1 MRVDAS
7 ESVTSF
13 EERLPSSAC
22 LQSDTDEQEM
32 ECFHRAVLLSC
43 TDFRSHRSSRYDV
56 LAAMFYDLLVMSLKS
71 GSMRVHICRALPDPY
86 IAAWPASYRTDTL
99 ACL

>member
-1 MRVDAS
+1 MSRRWNVFIALYFFL
-7 ESVTSF
+7 V
-13 EERLPSSAC
+13 
-22 LQSDTDEQEM
+22 
-32 ECFHRAVLLSC
+32 H
-43 TDFRSHRSSRYDV
+43 DFRSHRSSRYDV